1 MKIGQI
7 ETGIKPDTHHWR
19 KKYPYGDM
27 EVKESVVIKGS
38 NEELR
43 RACSVAHSYGS
54 RTGKKFTC
62 RTKNGELRIHR
73 LG

>member
-7 ETGIKPDTHHWR
+7 ETGIKPDKHHWR

-27 EVKESVVIKGS
+27 KVDESVVIKGS
-38 NEELR
+38 NVELK
-43 RACSVAHSYGS
+43 RACAVAHSYGG